1 MKKESMIGRRLYAWI
16 IDTFLLFVFV
26 FFIDGLISTPIMEN
40 TTNIN
45 EVLDSYIINSNEYN
59 KLQDEYEI
67 YIYEGENRVLNE
79 NLTDEERKEYL
90 NDERVIE
97 VTNKLYE
104 EQKILLKTLIVRI
117 SLSILVGS
125 LITYVIIPLLIKRG
139 RTIGKLIAKL
149 ALVKNET
156 YAKWYEVILRYLLSI
171 VFNIYLAIISLG
183 IVPLI
188 NLLIAIN
195 NKDNKAIYD
204 IFLNTTIEDNKVP
217 LEIKRKI

>member
-26 FFIDGLISTPIMEN
+26 FFIDRLISTPIMEK

-97 VTNKLYE
+97 ITNKLYE

-183 IVPLI
+183 IIPLI
-188 NLLIAIN
+188 NLIIAIN

-204 IFLNTTIEDNKVP
+204 LFLNITIEDNKVP

>member
-26 FFIDGLISTPIMEN
+26 FFIDGLISTPIMEK

-183 IVPLI
+183 IIPLI
-188 NLLIAIN
+188 NLIIAIN

-204 IFLNTTIEDNKVP
+204 LILNTTIEDNKVP

>member
-26 FFIDGLISTPIMEN
+26 FFIDGLISTPIMEK

-79 NLTDEERKEYL
+79 NLSNEERQEYL

-104 EQKILLKTLIVRI
+104 EQKILLKTLIARI
-117 SLSILVGS
+117 SLSILAGA
-125 LITYVIIPLLIKRG
+125 LITYIFIPLILKRG

-149 ALVKNET
+149 ALVKNEM

-183 IVPLI
+183 IIPLI

-204 IFLNTTIEDNKVP
+204 LMINTTIQDNKVP

>member
-26 FFIDGLISTPIMEN
+26 FFIDGLISTPIMEK

-79 NLTDEERKEYL
+79 NLTNEERQEYL

-104 EQKILLKTLIVRI
+104 EQKILLKTLITRI
-117 SLSILVGS
+117 SLSILAGA
-125 LITYVIIPLLIKRG
+125 LITYIFIPLI
-139 RTIGKLIAKL
+139 
-149 ALVKNET
+149 
-156 YAKWYEVILRYLLSI
+156 LLSNVVLTLTSI
-171 VFNIYLAIISLG
+171 LSYIARCIFKSNISASIFVSLKSS
-183 IVPLI
+183 V
-188 NLLIAIN
+188 
-195 NKDNKAIYD
+195 
-204 IFLNTTIEDNKVP
+204 TE
-217 LEIKRKI
+217 

>member
-45 EVLDSYIINSNEYN
+45 EVLYSYIINSNEYN